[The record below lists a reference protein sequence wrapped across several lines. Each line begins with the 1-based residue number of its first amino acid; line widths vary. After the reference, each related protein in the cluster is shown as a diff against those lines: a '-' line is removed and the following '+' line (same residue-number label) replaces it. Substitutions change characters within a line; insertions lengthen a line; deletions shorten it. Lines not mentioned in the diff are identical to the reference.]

1 MQPRYQRSLQAKLQE
16 NAPMYGL
23 SEVTFRS
30 FMLKRGWSR
39 VGSELT
45 AADTVAAVTALLEAD
60 GRPDD
65 PDNTHA
71 AKFWC
76 AAAPRPAK
84 GTPWAV
90 RSSDGD
96 RRKLGSKASLLHCLR
111 GLLCRKLLCKVSY
124 CTGRCSSPAA
134 DHSLASRNTAI

>member
-16 NAPMYGL
+16 HAAMYGL

-45 AADTVAAVTALLEAD
+45 AADTVAAVTALLEAS
-60 GRPDD
+60 GRQDD
-65 PDNTHA
+65 PDNTHT

-76 AAAPRPAK
+76 VAGAQYQRSRSGADPKIRQGLGDESRAGLPAVFLLP
-84 GTPWAV
+84 TW
-90 RSSDGD
+90 
-96 RRKLGSKASLLHCLR
+96 KALLR
-111 GLLCRKLLCKVSY
+111 GRLGAAVLLLSDATRPSN
-124 CTGRCSSPAA
+124 R
-134 DHSLASRNTAI
+134 AIYA

>member
-1 MQPRYQRSLQAKLQE
+1 MTDAVKCVHGRDVQMFAVVLRLRYQHCHDMLRSPRDADRRRRAGNMQPRYQRSLQAKLQE

-45 AADTVAAVTALLEAD
+45 AADTVAAVTALLEAS
-60 GRPDD
+60 GRQDD
-65 PDNTHA
+65 PDNTHT

-76 AAAPRPAK
+76 DN
-84 GTPWAV
+84 V
-90 RSSDGD
+90 
-96 RRKLGSKASLLHCLR
+96 
-111 GLLCRKLLCKVSY
+111 V
-124 CTGRCSSPAA
+124 
-134 DHSLASRNTAI
+134 